1 MMAELNM
8 CFKTSESILMWHQYQ
23 IMLENGRLVSISKSE
38 YSHYVDGKFWE
49 KSSYFVS
56 KLEEIQDAFYHLAK
70 SDVDGFKKLYNI
82 LYEYDYN
89 NFKIA
94 EEVLKKIQHEYAE
107 IFELP
112 F

>member
-38 YSHYVDGKFWE
+38 YSHYVDGKFQE
-49 KSSYFVS
+49 KYSYFVS

-94 EEVLKKIQHEYAE
+94 EEVLKKIQHEYTE

>member
-1 MMAELNM
+1 MMAELNV
-8 CFKTSESILMWHQYQ
+8 CFKTSESILMCCQYQ
-23 IMLENGRLVSISKSE
+23 IMLENGKLVSISKSE
-38 YSHYVDGKFWE
+38 YSHYVDGKFQE
-49 KSSYFVS
+49 NFSYFVS
-56 KLEEIQDAFYHLAK
+56 KLEEIRNAFYHLAK
-70 SDVDGFKKLYNI
+70 SDVEGFKKLYNI

-94 EEVLKKIQHEYAE
+94 EEVLKKIQHEYDN

>member
-1 MMAELNM
+1 
-8 CFKTSESILMWHQYQ
+8 
-23 IMLENGRLVSISKSE
+23 MLESL
-38 YSHYVDGKFWE
+38 
-49 KSSYFVS
+49 FV
-56 KLEEIQDAFYHLAK
+56 KNNYHLAK
-70 SDVDGFKKLYNI
+70 SDVEGFKKLYNI